1 MDFSPETNKRGK
13 NMGRKIWLTA
23 LAVFG
28 VSMAVGAAEY
38 VRTTLT
44 LCGGDD
50 DVGVRVVSKS
60 PNLSVGEYLMLPGK
74 TRGRTLPVF
83 CNLDE
88 NGEAEMEVTVE
99 FFGNGSFNV
108 GCSAF
113 GEPAP
118 GTEKRPSIWVDCIRL
133 EVNGELQI
141 PAAGITVVPFS
152 KWYRISKNW
161 KQSNSGTYAVK
172 AAFKKASP
180 ERAAELVEQAKRA
193 AAKSEK

>member
-1 MDFSPETNKRGK
+1 
-13 NMGRKIWLTA
+13 MGRKIWLAA
-23 LAVFG
+23 LAAFG
-28 VSMAVGAAEY
+28 VSVAVGAAEF

-60 PNLSVGEYLMLPGK
+60 SNLSVGEYLELPGK

-118 GTEKRPSIWVDCIRL
+118 DTKKRPLIWVECTRL

-141 PAAGITVVPFS
+141 PAAGSKVVPFS
-152 KWYRISKNW
+152 KWYRISKNQQ
-161 KQSNSGTYAVK
+161 QSNYGSYTVK
-172 AAFKKASP
+172 ATFKKVSP
-180 ERAAELVEQAKRA
+180 ERAAKLAEQAKRGA
-193 AAKSEK
+193 AGARK

>member
-1 MDFSPETNKRGK
+1 
-13 NMGRKIWLTA
+13 MGRKIWLAA
-23 LAVFG
+23 LAAFG
-28 VSMAVGAAEY
+28 VSVAVGAAEF

-60 PNLSVGEYLMLPGK
+60 ANLSVGEYLELPGK

-118 GTEKRPSIWVDCIRL
+118 DTKKRPLIRVECTRL

-141 PAAGITVVPFS
+141 PAAGSKVVSFS
-152 KWYRISKNW
+152 KWYRISKNQQ
-161 KQSNSGTYAVK
+161 QSNYGSYTVK

-180 ERAAELVEQAKRA
+180 ERAAKLSGAR
-193 AAKSEK
+193 

>member
-1 MDFSPETNKRGK
+1 MS
-13 NMGRKIWLTA
+13 RKIWLAA
-23 LAVFG
+23 LAAFG
-28 VSMAVGAAEY
+28 VSVAVGAAEF

-60 PNLSVGEYLMLPGK
+60 ANVIVGEYLELGK
-74 TRGRTLPVF
+74 TPGRTLPVF
-83 CNLDE
+83 CVLDE

-118 GTEKRPSIWVDCIRL
+118 DTKKRPLIRVECTRL

-141 PAAGITVVPFS
+141 PAAGSKVVPFS
-152 KWYRISKNW
+152 KWRRISKNQQ
-161 KQSNSGTYAVK
+161 QSNYGSYTVK
-172 AAFKKASP
+172 ATFKKASP
-180 ERAAELVEQAKRA
+180 ERAAKLSVAR
-193 AAKSEK
+193 